1 MKNIETFLYS
11 NADKKR
17 KNKSK
22 RYIIEKIAHPH
33 EHSDFEKSI
42 GLFSFVLRIPVIKDM
57 ASNLAISY
65 LRYKNYDS
73 LFLSLDEE
81 IIGHTAFQIHSDGL
95 HAFSS
100 EVKEEHRGKGL
111 ARYMAE
117 QLINE
122 ARQKNIK
129 RIRIGAGKHEA
140 GRRIYTNLSKRED
153 ELKVTSLGNYWLE
166 IL

>member
-1 MKNIETFLYS
+1 MACLETFLYS
-11 NADKKR
+11 DADFKR
-17 KNKSK
+17 KKIAKN
-22 RYIIEKIAHPH
+22 YIIARIAYPGKG
-33 EHSDFEKSI
+33 SDFKRSI
-42 GLFSFVLRIPVIKDM
+42 GLFGFVLRIPVIKDM

-100 EVKEEHRGKGL
+100 EVKEEYRGRGL

-122 ARQKNIK
+122 ARQKNIN
-129 RIRIGAGKHEA
+129 RVRIGAGKHEA
-140 GRRIYTNLSKRED
+140 GRRIYANLSKREN
-153 ELKVTSLGNYWLE
+153 ELKVKSLGNYWLE
-166 IL
+166 II